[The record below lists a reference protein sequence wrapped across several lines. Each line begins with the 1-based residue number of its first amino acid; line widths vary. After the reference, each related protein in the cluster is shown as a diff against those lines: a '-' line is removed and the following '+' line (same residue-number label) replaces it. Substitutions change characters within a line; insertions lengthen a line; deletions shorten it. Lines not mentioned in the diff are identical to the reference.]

1 MIALLDILKREKD
14 IVDKINNIDDSID
27 ILSKE
32 RKAIEEMDIRCEER
46 TRDLIRRNDQI
57 TYFRSE
63 KFDLME
69 RLIDVQAQIKEYFT
83 AINFDYNAEI

>member
-14 IVDKINNIDDSID
+14 IVDQINNIDNSID

-32 RKAIEEMDIRCEER
+32 RKDIEEMDIRCEAR
-46 TRDLIRRNDQI
+46 TRDLIRLNDQI

-63 KFDLME
+63 KFERME

-83 AINFDYNAEI
+83 AVNFDYNAEI

>member
-14 IVDKINNIDDSID
+14 IVDQINNIDNSID

-32 RKAIEEMDIRCEER
+32 RKDIEEMDIRSEAR
-46 TRDLIRRNDQI
+46 TRDLIRLNDQI

-63 KFDLME
+63 KFERME

-83 AINFDYNAEI
+83 AVNFDYNAEI

>member
-1 MIALLDILKREKD
+1 MIALLDILKREKE

-32 RKAIEEMDIRCEER
+32 RKAIEEMDIRCEAR
-46 TRDLIRRNDQI
+46 TRDLIRLNDQI

-63 KFDLME
+63 KFDQME
-69 RLIDVQAQIKEYFT
+69 RLVDVQAQIKEYFT
-83 AINFDYNAEI
+83 AVNFDYNNEI

>member
-14 IVDKINNIDDSID
+14 IVDQIDNIDDSID

-46 TRDLIRRNDQI
+46 TRDLIRLNDQI

-63 KFDLME
+63 KFERME

>member
-1 MIALLDILKREKD
+1 MIALLDILKREKE
-14 IVDKINNIDDSID
+14 IVDQINNLDGSIG

-46 TRDLIRRNDQI
+46 TRDLIHLNDRI

-63 KFDLME
+63 KFERME

-83 AINFDYNAEI
+83 AVNFDYNAEI

>member
-1 MIALLDILKREKD
+1 MIALLDILKREKG

-46 TRDLIRRNDQI
+46 TRDLIRLNDQI
-57 TYFRSE
+57 AYFRSE

-83 AINFDYNAEI
+83 AIKFDYNTEI